1 MLRHREIDTRLAEH
15 GWGVCPIPVRWN
27 EFFKALQRRVIQSGA
42 SIGLEKPLIL
52 SGWSSA
58 GYRKRR
64 RFVEHLIAAE
74 ELGCWEWAKAY
85 LDNLT
90 IEDWLEPLGVE
101 ALYPEQN
108 SVFYVTGRGGS
119 LTGGF
124 SAALEE
130 RLIDFTGRQING
142 DFLKSEHPEQVELI
156 AQDLTQNSDKTIIA
170 NSYGAYLVL
179 SALAQYEIS
188 LGDVFLTSPITG
200 RSTLEGTYFKPAGAN
215 VVETAIAN
223 CEFKGSITNLAVIVG
238 ELDRQ
243 ADPERCML
251 MAAAFQGRGNVLP
264 NQGHQIGHGK
274 MGWHLDEFLLSIT
287 AVMDD

>member
-1 MLRHREIDTRLAEH
+1 MAEH

-42 SIGLEKPLIL
+42 SIGLEKPLIF
-52 SGWSSA
+52 SGWSSTD
-58 GYRKRR
+58 YRKRR

-90 IEDWLEPLGVE
+90 IEDWLGPFGVE
-101 ALYPEQN
+101 ALYPEQHP
-108 SVFYVTGRGGS
+108 VFYITGRGGS

-130 RLIDFTGRQING
+130 RLIDFTGREING

-156 AQDLTQNSDKTIIA
+156 VQDLTQNSDKTIIA

-179 SALAQYEIS
+179 SALAQYEIT

-215 VVETAIAN
+215 VVETAISN

-243 ADPERCML
+243 SDPERCML
-251 MAAAFQGRGNVLP
+251 MAAAFEGRGYVLP
-264 NQGHQIGHGK
+264 NQGHQIGYGK
-274 MGWHLDEFLLSIT
+274 MNSQLDDFFKT
-287 AVMDD
+287 CA